1 LLLTP
6 ENKIFQ
12 RQNHQEVSMCRNVL
26 FFLVCTFLPACSAS
40 SQVFFTS
47 PSGIL
52 VVGFS
57 VDSGGVPWWQIQRD
71 GKSLLSWSPLGL
83 TFLKGGSLA
92 SHFILLGSEITEHD
106 EKYDLVAGKTK
117 HARDHHRELR
127 VQLQESAPA
136 GRRLDLTFRAFDDGV
151 AFRYTLP
158 PQGGMTDFDIVRE
171 NTEFRFPEDMKAW
184 AFQIN
189 TFHSSFEG
197 LYLPTTLADIPEA
210 GEVYPPLTMQ
220 RADGV
225 TLSITEAE
233 LRDYAGMYFR
243 GIQGNGLRVV
253 LSPHPDGSGVC
264 VHASTPFSSPWRVIM
279 IGERPGGLIESTII
293 ANLSSPCAL
302 DDVSWIKPGKA
313 IFPWWPDFYS
323 DKPGVPST
331 LDFENQ
337 KYYID
342 FAAENNLGY
351 LEMEPPWYGDTD
363 DCINNPRNHDITKPI
378 PGLRLPELF
387 AYAKSKGVGIFL
399 WAHWDNVDRQ
409 GDSAFALFQK
419 WGAAGVKIDFMNRD
433 DQEMVRWYQTTL
445 QKAAAHRLMVL
456 YHGAYKPTGLQR
468 TFPHL
473 LTQEGVFGNEQNKVT
488 KLVTPAHTVTLPF
501 TRMLAGPMDFTPG
514 GFRNVTAEEFRP
526 DYSRPMVMGTR
537 CHQLAMFV
545 VYDSPLMMV
554 CDDPGAYRNQPGL
567 AFIRDVPATW
577 DETRVVQGR
586 IAEYIVTARRSGDEW
601 YLGGMT
607 DWTPRQLSIPLS
619 FLGNGAFEAE
629 IFQDAADADAHPTGV
644 SIMKRAMT
652 WQDSLRVRMAS
663 GGGLAVHFVKR

>member
-1 LLLTP
+1 
-6 ENKIFQ
+6 
-12 RQNHQEVSMCRNVL
+12 MCRNALVV
-26 FFLVCTFLPACSAS
+26 LVCVTAALCSAS
-40 SQVFFTS
+40 SQVVLRS
-47 PSGIL
+47 PSGNL
-52 VVGFS
+52 VVGFAL
-57 VDSGGVPWWQIQRD
+57 DSAGVPRWQVQQD
-71 GKSLLSWSPLGL
+71 GKPLLSWSPLGL

-92 SHFILLGSEITEHD
+92 SRFILLDSEITEHD
-106 EKYDLVAGKTK
+106 ERYDLVAGKVK

-127 VQLQESAPA
+127 VKLLESPP
-136 GRRLDLTFRAFDDGV
+136 GNRRLDLAFRAFDDGV

-158 PQGGMTDFDIVRE
+158 AQGVMTEFDIIRE

-197 LYLPTTLADIPEA
+197 LYLPTTLRGIPDT

-225 TLSITEAE
+225 TLSITESE
-233 LRDYAGMYFR
+233 LKDYAGMYLR
-243 GIQGNGLRVV
+243 GARGKGLQVV
-253 LSPHPDGSGVC
+253 LAPHPDGSGVC
-264 VHASTPFSSPWRVIM
+264 VHGSTPFTSPWRVMM
-279 IGERPGGLIESTII
+279 IGKRPGDLIESTII
-293 ANLSSPCAL
+293 SNLSSPCAL
-302 DDVSWIKPGKA
+302 DDVSWIRPGKV

-323 DKPGVPST
+323 DRPGVAST

-342 FAAENNLGY
+342 FAAENNIGY

-378 PGLRLPELF
+378 PELRLPELF
-387 AYAKSKGVGIFL
+387 AYAKSKGIGIFL

-409 GDSAFALFQK
+409 GDSAFAMFK
-419 WGAAGVKIDFMNRD
+419 RWGAVGVKIDFMNRD
-433 DQEMVRWYQTTL
+433 DQEMVRWYQATL

-456 YHGAYKPTGLQR
+456 YHGSSKPTGLQR
-468 TFPHL
+468 TYPHL

-488 KLVTPAHTVTLPF
+488 KLVTPTHTVTIPF

-514 GFRNVTAEEFRP
+514 GFRNATAEQFRP
-526 DYSRPMVMGTR
+526 EYRRPMVMGTR

-554 CDDPGAYRNQPGL
+554 CDDPAAYRNQPGL
-567 AFIRDVPATW
+567 AFIRNVPATW
-577 DETRVVQGR
+577 DETRVIDGK
-586 IAEYIVTARRSGDEW
+586 IAEYILTARRNGDNW

-607 DWTPRQLSIPLS
+607 DWTPREASIPLS
-619 FLGNGAFEAE
+619 FLGQATFEAE
-629 IFQDAADADAHPTGV
+629 IFQDAADAETHPTGV
-644 SIMKRAMT
+644 TVMKRIVTGA
-652 WQDSLRVRMAS
+652 DSLSLRMAP
-663 GGGLAVHFVKR
+663 GGGLAVRFVKQ